1 MVEKR
6 IPIYQV
12 IVDDIQQQIASGSF
26 NYDNPICTEKSIC
39 EKYNTS
45 RITAKHAIHKLE
57 ERGVLY
63 RKRGSGS
70 FVVRPTLQ
78 SAPNQIF
85 ALVTPFSTTQGGVF
99 RAVEAAS
106 QIFTK
111 LGHQLTIHISQSDTK
126 GNVELLESLYNQNTN
141 GIVYYPISSSLP
153 VEILNSFA
161 KDGRPV
167 IILDKEIAHPGFSSV
182 ICDNY
187 DGGHLLAEHL
197 ISYGHTKTCYLSRF
211 MPDELSSIGGR
222 YRGYTD
228 CLEAANIKPRFVHWD
243 AEAKT
248 GYYMLQHI
256 VNTLRIDGVTAILCE
271 NDEVAFNV
279 HMCCLSL
286 GLRVPEDMN
295 ITGFD
300 NIEWATTGS
309 ARITTVDQNFD
320 LIGKT
325 IATTLLEENYT
336 PQNHTI
342 PVQLVPRTSTSAI
355 AKQMAAPSLSLQY
368 ALSNQQ
374 QL

>member
-1 MVEKR
+1 MIEKR
-6 IPIYQV
+6 TPIYQV
-12 IVDDIQQQIASGSF
+12 IVDDIKQQIASGNF
-26 NYDNPICTEKSIC
+26 DYDNPICTEKSIC

-45 RITAKHAIHKLE
+45 RITAKHAINKLE
-57 ERGVLY
+57 EHGLLY

-70 FVVRPTLQ
+70 FVVRPTLK
-78 SAPNQIF
+78 SAPNRIF
-85 ALVTPFSTTQGGVF
+85 ALVTPFSTTQGGAF

-111 LGHQLTIHISQSDTK
+111 LGHQLTIHISQASTK
-126 GNVELLESLYNQNTN
+126 RNVELLESLYNQNIN
-141 GIVYYPISSSLP
+141 GIVYYPLSSALP
-153 VEILNSFA
+153 VEILNTFA

-167 IILDKEIAHPGFSSV
+167 IILDKEMSHPEFSNV

-187 DGGHLLAEHL
+187 RGGYLLAEHL

-211 MPDELSSIGGR
+211 MPEELSSVRGR
-222 YRGYTD
+222 YKGYTD
-228 CLEAANIKPRFVHWD
+228 CLEDVNIEPRFTHWE
-243 AEAKT
+243 AEAPT
-248 GYYMLQHI
+248 GYYMLQHL
-256 VNTLRIDGVTAILCE
+256 VNTLHLDGVTAILCE

-300 NIEWATTGS
+300 NIEWATIGS

-336 PQNHTI
+336 PKNHTI
-342 PVQLVPRTSTSAI
+342 PVQLVPRTSTSMLV
-355 AKQMAAPSLSLQY
+355 KQMATPSLSLQY
-368 ALSNQQ
+368 ALSSQQ
-374 QL
+374 T

>member
-1 MVEKR
+1 MIEKR
-6 IPIYQV
+6 APIYQV
-12 IVDDIQQQIASGSF
+12 IMDDIQKQIASGNF
-26 NYDNPICTEKSIC
+26 DYDNPICTEKSIC

-45 RITAKHAIHKLE
+45 RITAKHAISKLE
-57 ERGVLY
+57 ERGLLY

-78 SAPNQIF
+78 SAPHRIF

-111 LGHQLTIHISQSDTK
+111 LGHQLTIHISQVNAK
-126 GNVELLESLYNQNTN
+126 RNIELLESLYNQNIN
-141 GIVYYPISSSLP
+141 GIVYYPLSSHLP
-153 VEILNSFA
+153 VETLNTFA

-167 IILDKEIAHPGFSSV
+167 IILDKEMSHPGFSSV

-187 DGGHLLAEHL
+187 RGGHFLAEHL

-211 MPDELSSIGGR
+211 MPEELSSVKGR
-222 YRGYTD
+222 YKGYTD
-228 CLEAANIKPRFVHWD
+228 CLKAANIEPLFMHWD
-243 AEAKT
+243 AESPT
-248 GYYMLQHI
+248 GYYMLQHL
-256 VNTLRIDGVTAILCE
+256 VNTLHLDGVTAILCE

-300 NIEWATTGS
+300 NIEWATIGS

-320 LIGKT
+320 IIGKT

-336 PQNHTI
+336 PVSHII
-342 PVQLVPRTSTSAI
+342 PVQLVPRTSTSI
-355 AKQMAAPSLSLQY
+355 VVKQSATPSLSLQY
-368 ALSNQQ
+368 ALSSQQ
-374 QL
+374 S